1 MEIVTQSLDNGNLF
15 INRDF
20 LDLLGKN
27 RLLTARQIWNL
38 HDESVKRVVEER
50 ATGRIFLDSPRGTK
64 KIETYIKR
72 YTRVPLSKRVKD
84 AFSLKFF
91 QFDAIHEWQAQIT
104 FHRLELPTVIP
115 IAAGRLKEGTFNL
128 TLGIKGYQRA
138 SSVLEGTEE
147 ADEEKRRK
155 IIRRIGLYVGR
166 MHKAGLAHQD
176 LYLVHF
182 FLKGKDMVPHLI
194 DLQRVIRE
202 KELSDRWRI
211 KDLGE
216 LLFSAAGMVS
226 DQEKRLFC
234 QAYFKGS
241 GLDLGK
247 HPGMIRAI
255 EKKAARIEA
264 RRRRKL
270 KRKTS
275 RPQE

>member
-1 MEIVTQSLDNGNLF
+1 MEIVSQSLDNGNLF
-15 INRDF
+15 VNRDF

-38 HDESVKRVVEER
+38 RDESVKRVVEER
-50 ATGRIFLDSPRGTK
+50 ATGRIFLDSPRGAK

-128 TLGIKGYQRA
+128 TLGIKDYVRA

-182 FLKGKDMVPHLI
+182 FLKGRDMVPHLI

-202 KELSDRWRI
+202 KELSNRWRI

-216 LLFSAAGMVS
+216 LLFSAAAIVS
-226 DQEKRLFC
+226 DREKKLFC
-234 QAYFKGS
+234 HAYSKGS

-247 HPGMIRAI
+247 HSRLIRAI

-275 RPQE
+275 RPRE